1 MGTTQPIKS
10 IKELDALKDYY
21 LSTKPNL
28 RNYALITTGIN
39 TALRIGDILSLTW
52 SEVYDFDTE
61 HFRGHIVVREHKT
74 GKENIIAANKNVI
87 RSLAMYRESLV
98 YVTPSQYIFTG
109 RYENTALSRSQAFRI
124 IKQACSELHLP
135 ENISCHSLRKTFG
148 YHAWASG
155 ANPTVLMI
163 IFNHSS
169 FQVTKRYLGI
179 EQDDKDRVF
188 LNLNL

>member
-10 IKELDALKDYY
+10 IRELDALKDYY

-28 RNYALITTGIN
+28 RNYALITMGIN

-52 SEVYDFDTE
+52 SEVYDFNTE
-61 HFRGHIVVREHKT
+61 SFREHIVVREHKT
-74 GKENIIAANKNVI
+74 GKENIIAANKSVI
-87 RSLAMYRESLV
+87 RSLTMYKESLV
-98 YVTPSQYIFTG
+98 YITPSRYIFPG

-124 IKQACSELHLP
+124 IKQACAALHLS
-135 ENISCHSLRKTFG
+135 EHISCHSLRKTFG
-148 YHAWASG
+148 YHAWAAG